1 MNKWPSLKQIHY
13 LITLYETRHFSDAAE
28 RCFVSQSTLSK
39 GIQNLEELI
48 GCALYEKKD
57 RKSPL
62 VFTVAGEEVVK
73 LGRELLAQG
82 QDLVELGKICSGS
95 TMEGQLKLGCIP
107 TIAPFLL
114 GDLVQQVNQHFP
126 KLHLLLRED
135 TTTNLLAALRAGT
148 LDALVLALPVEIGEM
163 EKRIVGKDGF
173 HMVMS
178 REQAQALPKPLRYH
192 DLPDQSVFL
201 LENEHCLTEHAVS
214 ACRLTEKEKIN
225 PFTAT
230 SLHTL
235 VQMVANGL
243 GTTFI
248 PHMAIKHG
256 LLNNQNLVTVD
267 PPGQQAYRD
276 IGLVWRPSSSRSQ
289 SFQQLADIISTLLDP

>member
-1 MNKWPSLKQIHY
+1 MNKWPSLKQLHY
-13 LITLYETRHFSDAAE
+13 LVTLHETRHFSEAAL

-48 GCALYEKKD
+48 GCPLYEKKD
-57 RKSPL
+57 KKSPL
-62 VFTVAGEEVVK
+62 VFTLAGEQVVK
-73 LGRELLAQG
+73 RGRELLAKG
-82 QDLVELGKICSGS
+82 QDLVEVGKLCQ
-95 TMEGQLKLGCIP
+95 TDAMEGQLRLGCIP

-114 GDLVQQVNQHFP
+114 VDLVQEVNLRYP

-135 TTTNLLAALRAGT
+135 TTTNLLQSLRNGE
-148 LDALVLALPVEIGEM
+148 LDVLILALPMDIGNLES
-163 EKRIVGKDGF
+163 RIVGRDAF
-173 HMVMS
+173 RMVIS
-178 REQAQALPKPLRYH
+178 RHQADAIRVPIKYA
-192 DLPDQSVFL
+192 DLPDESVFL

-214 ACRLTEKEKIN
+214 ACKLTEKEKIN

-248 PHMAIKHG
+248 PQMAIEHG
-256 LLNNQNLVTVD
+256 LLENQNLVVID
-267 PPGQQAYRD
+267 PPGQQAYRE
-276 IGLVWRPSSSRSQ
+276 IGLIWRPSSSRSHT
-289 SFQQLADIISTLLDP
+289 FNLLADLLSEML

>member
-1 MNKWPSLKQIHY
+1 MNKWPSLKQLHY
-13 LITLYETRHFSDAAE
+13 LVTLHETRHFSEAAL

-48 GCALYEKKD
+48 GCPLYEKKD
-57 RKSPL
+57 KKSPL
-62 VFTVAGEEVVK
+62 VFTLAGEQVVK
-73 LGRELLAQG
+73 RGRELLAKG
-82 QDLVELGKICSGS
+82 QDLVEVGKLCQ
-95 TMEGQLKLGCIP
+95 TDAMEGQLRLGCIP

-114 GDLVQQVNQHFP
+114 VDLVQEVNLRYP

-135 TTTNLLAALRAGT
+135 TTANLLQSLRNGE
-148 LDALVLALPVEIGEM
+148 LDVLILALPMDIGNLES
-163 EKRIVGKDGF
+163 RIVGRDAF
-173 HMVMS
+173 RMVIS
-178 REQAQALPKPLRYH
+178 RNQADAIRVPIKYA
-192 DLPDQSVFL
+192 DLPDESVFL

-214 ACRLTEKEKIN
+214 ACKLTEKEKIN

-248 PHMAIKHG
+248 PQMAIEHG
-256 LLNNQNLVTVD
+256 LLENQNLVVID
-267 PPGQQAYRD
+267 PPGQQAYRE
-276 IGLVWRPSSSRSQ
+276 IGLIWRPSSSRSHT
-289 SFQQLADIISTLLDP
+289 FNLLADLLSEMM

>member
-1 MNKWPSLKQIHY
+1 MNKWPSLKQLHY
-13 LITLYETRHFSDAAE
+13 LITLYETRHFSEAAQ

-57 RKSPL
+57 KKSPL
-62 VFTVAGEEVVK
+62 VFTPAGEKVVEH
-73 LGRELLAQG
+73 GRELLAKG
-82 QDLVELGKICSGS
+82 QDLVELGRICQGEV
-95 TMEGQLKLGCIP
+95 MEGDLKLGCIP

-114 GDLVQQVNQHFP
+114 CDLVQEVNQRFP
-126 KLHLLLRED
+126 NLNLLLRED
-135 TTTNLLAALRAGT
+135 TTANLLQALRQGEMDV
-148 LDALVLALPVEIGEM
+148 LILALPMDIGNM
-163 EKRIVGKDGF
+163 QSRIVGQDPFKMIVSHNQVNNIRVPIKYD
-173 HMVMS
+173 
-178 REQAQALPKPLRYH
+178 
-192 DLPDQSVFL
+192 DLPDESVFL

-214 ACRLTEKEKIN
+214 ACQLTEKEKIN

-248 PHMAIKHG
+248 PQMAIDRG
-256 LLNNQNLVTVD
+256 LLDNQNLIITD
-267 PPGQQAYRD
+267 PPGQQAYRK
-276 IGLVWRPSSSRSQ
+276 IGLVWRPSTSRYETFEKLSEVV
-289 SFQQLADIISTLLDP
+289 SELL